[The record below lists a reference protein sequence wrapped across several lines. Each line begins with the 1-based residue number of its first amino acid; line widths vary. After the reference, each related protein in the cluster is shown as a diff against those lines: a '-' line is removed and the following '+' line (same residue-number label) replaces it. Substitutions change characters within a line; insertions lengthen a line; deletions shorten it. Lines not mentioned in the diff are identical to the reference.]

1 MISGAL
7 IVLAGMSMTYLS
19 KGGDIN
25 STSTYQ
31 MLSIA
36 TIILGGCEFVGG
48 IASPVGVTAAALAIS
63 SISTLLTMINVD
75 SNLQSAVTGLIL
87 IAALA
92 IKLVPTVGRRK
103 TT

>member
-1 MISGAL
+1 
-7 IVLAGMSMTYLS
+7 
-19 KGGDIN
+19 
-25 STSTYQ
+25 
-31 MLSIA
+31 
-36 TIILGGCEFVGG
+36 
-48 IASPVGVTAAALAIS
+48 
-63 SISTLLTMINVD
+63 MINVD